1 MAKKSKGKLNLLTFF
16 YGFGAAVVLVG
27 SMFKFVDWDF
37 ANELF
42 IAGLSIEV
50 LVFLVSA
57 FERTEDD
64 KEYEWERVFPQLS
77 QETEDKADIAH
88 YNSAM
93 NQFGSTLNILSEQI
107 NGLNNAIGNIKEE
120 MTQNA
125 TASREMHEKM
135 QGFNKQLGEYNE
147 HMEKINSRYK
157 DFLSGAK

>member
-1 MAKKSKGKLNLLTFF
+1 MANKSKGKLNLITFF

-57 FERTEDD
+57 FERTPEDT
-64 KEYEWERVFPQLS
+64 EYEWERVFPQLS
-77 QETEDKADIAH
+77 KEGEETADIAH

-93 NQFGSTLNILSEQI
+93 NQFGSTLNALTDQI
-107 NGLNNAIGNIKEE
+107 SGLNNAIGNIKNE

-125 TASREMHEKM
+125 NASKEMQDKM

-147 HMEKINSRYK
+147 HMEKINSKYR
-157 DFLSGAK
+157 DFLSGTK

>member
-1 MAKKSKGKLNLLTFF
+1 MANKSKGKLSLVTFF

-57 FERTEDD
+57 FERTHEDT
-64 KEYEWERVFPQLS
+64 EYEWERVFPQLTK
-77 QETEDKADIAH
+77 EGEEKADIAH
-88 YNSAM
+88 YNNAM
-93 NQFGSTLNILSEQI
+93 NQFGSTLNALAEQI
-107 NGLNNAIGNIKEE
+107 GGLNKAIGNIKEE
-120 MTQNA
+120 MAQNA
-125 TASREMHEKM
+125 TTSREMHDKM

-147 HMEKINSRYK
+147 HMEKINSKYR
-157 DFLSGAK
+157 DFLAGSK

>member
-1 MAKKSKGKLNLLTFF
+1 MANKSKGKLSLVTFF

-57 FERTEDD
+57 FERTHEDT
-64 KEYEWERVFPQLS
+64 EYEWERVFPQLS
-77 QETEDKADIAH
+77 KEGEEKADIAH
-88 YNSAM
+88 YNNAM
-93 NQFGSTLNILSEQI
+93 NQFGSTLNALAEQI
-107 NGLNNAIGNIKEE
+107 SGLNKAIGNIKEE
-120 MTQNA
+120 MAQNA
-125 TASREMHEKM
+125 TTSREMHDKM

-147 HMEKINSRYK
+147 HMEKINSKYR
-157 DFLSGAK
+157 DFLAGSK